1 VSLVIDAS
9 LTMTWYFEDEATP
22 ATEELLDTVARTGA
36 VAPPLW
42 RLEVANGFQS
52 AIRRKRID
60 AAYRDASIAD
70 LGRLPITVDPETDS
84 HIWTTTL
91 RLSDRYGL
99 TIYDACYLELAQR
112 RNLPLAT
119 LDQQL
124 RAAGQALGLSLLGRR
139 I

>member
-1 VSLVIDAS
+1 
-9 LTMTWYFEDEATP
+9 MTWYFEDEATP
-22 ATEELLDTVARTGA
+22 ATEELLDRVARSGA
-36 VAPPLW
+36 VAPSPW

-60 AAYRDASIAD
+60 SAYRDASIAD

-84 HIWTTTL
+84 HVWTTIL

-124 RAAGQALGLSLLGRR
+124 RVAGQALGLSLLGGRN
-139 I
+139 